1 MEKKEET
8 KIPIAWDLISKAPN
22 SGYSE
27 RESCIDWDDI
37 NDIMIKF
44 AKLHVQEALKQASEK
59 VELLDDKECWRN
71 CSCEKPCKIVNENSI
86 LEAYS
91 LDLIK

>member
-1 MEKKEET
+1 MKKEET

-44 AKLHVQEALKQASEK
+44 AKLHVQAAIKECIESAPSGSSTDTVSYKDVVEALTDCYP
-59 VELLDDKECWRN
+59 LTN
-71 CSCEKPCKIVNENSI
+71 
-86 LEAYS
+86 
-91 LDLIK
+91 IK

>member
-59 VELLDDKECWRN
+59 AELRLEKYSDDWYIDR
-71 CSCEKPCKIVNENSI
+71 SSI
-86 LEAYS
+86 LNAYS